1 MSSIIFNIP
10 EGYILDKKSSTRTAV
25 VYKKVVS
32 LPSTTDSIVKEELK
46 QFFNRHPE
54 GCLLMFG

>member
-25 VYKKVVS
+25 VYKNDQVR
-32 LPSTTDSIVKEELK
+32 E
-46 QFFNRHPE
+46 
-54 GCLLMFG
+54 